1 MEYISNTWWV
11 FKVLP
16 RPWPRPWHRLWE
28 RPTIPPVRWSARIPG
43 KFENNADKEIWV
55 HTTKPIQITPW
66 LLRTVCTL
74 TFWTSVT
81 PSKRKQLI
89 LTQIMRTNEAA
100 KEERHY
106 YKNVNLRDTSY
117 ISMNKTF
124 IKSNKAE
131 WILGYLGIDHY

>member
-1 MEYISNTWWV
+1 
-11 FKVLP
+11 
-16 RPWPRPWHRLWE
+16 
-28 RPTIPPVRWSARIPG
+28 
-43 KFENNADKEIWV
+43 
-55 HTTKPIQITPW
+55 
-66 LLRTVCTL
+66 
-74 TFWTSVT
+74 
-81 PSKRKQLI
+81 
-89 LTQIMRTNEAA
+89 MRTNEAA